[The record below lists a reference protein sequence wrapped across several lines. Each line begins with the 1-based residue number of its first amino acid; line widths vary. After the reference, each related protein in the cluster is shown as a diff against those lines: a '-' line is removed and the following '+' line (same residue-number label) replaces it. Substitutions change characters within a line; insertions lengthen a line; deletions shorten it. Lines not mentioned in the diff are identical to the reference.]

1 MYLERIEIRGFR
13 GINRLSLRLDQVTAL
28 IGENTWGKTSLMR
41 ALWCLLGQDEVPYQ
55 FVPEDFH
62 RPEDPELSPAVH
74 LQIVLTFREHRPDM
88 SQHASRLARL
98 AAVWVKHKD
107 LLHRIHYR
115 AAADLQIDG
124 SVLSEHGFL
133 DSNGQPLAPAQPL
146 HLIQL
151 LMLMNPVLRLRDSR
165 ANRSTTLVTDVWPAG
180 LMALADTLA
189 DDPQPLPR
197 DELKQ
202 GLASLCQ
209 LMSHYFSSVPPIRP
223 RPRSQREIVMRP
235 ASLRGLGNLTDW
247 ARCQDNQVMHLA
259 LSGIAGAMLAARG
272 DRQIEA
278 GARPILILED
288 PESRLHPTML
298 ALAWGLLEQLPGQK
312 ILTTNSGDLLTSLPL
327 SQIRRLVRQ
336 PSETRSYQLQED
348 HFSADDLRRIAF
360 HVRINRPMSLF
371 ARCWLLVEGETE
383 IWLLSELASI
393 CGYSLRA
400 EGVRIIEYA
409 QCGYSPLIKVA
420 KQLGIEW
427 HLLADGDEAG
437 AKYLTGARSLL
448 HGDRERERLTGLP
461 ERDIEHFLFMNG
473 FAAVFRREAKIGPR
487 QSCSPHKIIDKAIRH
502 RSKPGLALAVVEA
515 AESLGADSIP
525 PLLRQMFARVVALAR
540 SQS

>member
-13 GINRLSLRLDQVTAL
+13 GINRLSLHLDHITAL

-62 RPEDPELSPAVH
+62 RPEDPELASAVH
-74 LQIVLTFREHRPDM
+74 LQIILTFREHRPEM
-88 SQHASRLARL
+88 SQHSSRLARL
-98 AAVWVKHKD
+98 ASVWVKHKD
-107 LLHRIHYR
+107 QLHRIHYR
-115 AAADLQIDG
+115 AAADLQADG

-133 DSNGQPLAPAQPL
+133 DGNGQPLALDNPL

-165 ANRSTTLVTDVWPAG
+165 ANRGTHMLVEAGQQRLMDLANTLSE
-180 LMALADTLA
+180 
-189 DDPQPLPR
+189 DPQPVPR
-197 DELKQ
+197 AELKQ
-202 GLASLCQ
+202 GFESVCQ
-209 LMSHYFSSVPPIRP
+209 LISHYFSSVPPIRS
-223 RPRSQREIVMRP
+223 RPRSQRDIVMRP
-235 ASLRGLGNLTDW
+235 ASLRGLGSLTDLV
-247 ARCQDNQVMHLA
+247 RCQDNQVMLLA

-272 DRQIEA
+272 DRQIEE

-327 SQIRRLVRQ
+327 GQLRRLVRQ
-336 PSETRSYQLQED
+336 QTQTHCYQLQDD

-383 IWLLSELASI
+383 IWLLAELANI

-409 QCGYSPLIKVA
+409 QCGYAPLIKVA

-427 HLLADGDEAG
+427 HLMADGDQAG
-437 AKYLTGARSLL
+437 AKYLTGARALL
-448 HGDRERERLTGLP
+448 HGDRERERLTGLN
-461 ERDIEHFLFMNG
+461 ERDIEHFLFVNG
-473 FAAVFRREAKIGPR
+473 FESVFRREAKIGPR

-502 RSKPGLALAVVEA
+502 RSKPGLALAVVEE
-515 AESLGADSIP
+515 AESLGPESIP